1 MEHDLLESLRRAH
14 AEARM
19 TGWDFS
25 ALEGRLIADDPWWD
39 FEADCLDA
47 MRYARAVADLGTG
60 GGERLIRI
68 VDALPDDR
76 EGPRTIVATEGW
88 EPNLAVARRNLGT
101 RGIEVLPYDAET
113 GQAMPFRD
121 GELDL
126 VMSRHEGIDAGEVA
140 RVLASGGRLLT
151 QQVDGRDAEEI
162 HEWFEA
168 GFAYPEVT
176 AERFVADLEA
186 AGMRIDQVDEWSG
199 QMRFTDVEAL
209 VIYLGY
215 VPWDVPGFS
224 VDEHLERLSELAA
237 SPGIAVTQRRFR
249 IHATKP

>member
-47 MRYARAVADLGTG
+47 MRYARAVADL
-60 GGERLIRI
+60 
-68 VDALPDDR
+68 
-76 EGPRTIVATEGW
+76 
-88 EPNLAVARRNLGT
+88 
-101 RGIEVLPYDAET
+101 
-113 GQAMPFRD
+113 
-121 GELDL
+121 
-126 VMSRHEGIDAGEVA
+126 
-140 RVLASGGRLLT
+140 
-151 QQVDGRDAEEI
+151 
-162 HEWFEA
+162 
-168 GFAYPEVT
+168 
-176 AERFVADLEA
+176 EA
-186 AGMRIDQVDEWSG
+186 AGMRIDQVDEWCG

-215 VPWDVPGFS
+215 VPWDVPGVS

-237 SPGIAVTQRRFR
+237 SPGITVTQRRFR

>member
-25 ALEGRLIADDPWWD
+25 ALKGRLIADDPWWD

-47 MRYARAVADLGTG
+47 MREARAIADLGTG
-60 GGERLIRI
+60 GGERLIRL

-76 EGPRTIVATEGW
+76 GGTRTVVATEGW

-101 RGIEVLPYDAET
+101 RSIEVLPYDAET
-113 GQAMPFRD
+113 GQVMPFGD

-162 HEWFEA
+162 HEWFDA

-186 AGMRIDQVDEWSG
+186 AGMRIDQADEWSG

-215 VPWDVPGFS
+215 VPWDAPGFS

-237 SPGIAVTQRRFR
+237 SPGITVTQRRFR
-249 IHATKP
+249 IPATKP

>member
-1 MEHDLLESLRRAH
+1 
-14 AEARM
+14 M

-25 ALEGRLIADDPWWD
+25 ALEGRLIADDPWWN

-60 GGERLIRI
+60 GGERLIRL

-76 EGPRTIVATEGW
+76 GGARTIVATEGW
-88 EPNLAVARRNLGT
+88 EPNLVVARRNLGT

-113 GQAMPFRD
+113 GRAMPFGG

-176 AERFVADLEA
+176 AERFVVDLEA
-186 AGMRIDQVDEWSG
+186 AGMRIDQVDEWCG

-224 VDEHLERLSELAA
+224 VDDHRERLSELAA
-237 SPGIAVTQRRFR
+237 SPGITVTQRRFR

>member
-25 ALEGRLIADDPWWD
+25 ALKGRLIADDPWWD

-47 MRYARAVADLGTG
+47 MRYARAVADL
-60 GGERLIRI
+60 
-68 VDALPDDR
+68 
-76 EGPRTIVATEGW
+76 
-88 EPNLAVARRNLGT
+88 
-101 RGIEVLPYDAET
+101 
-113 GQAMPFRD
+113 
-121 GELDL
+121 
-126 VMSRHEGIDAGEVA
+126 
-140 RVLASGGRLLT
+140 
-151 QQVDGRDAEEI
+151 
-162 HEWFEA
+162 
-168 GFAYPEVT
+168 
-176 AERFVADLEA
+176 EA
-186 AGMRIDQVDEWSG
+186 AGMRVDQADEWSG